1 MIKKYTKFLKEAS
14 IEDNPSIPPEYRGRI
29 EREEKARLGV
39 RTGDRGQEMQVG
51 MDLMANYRRSQEMT
65 SGKEKELSEAAK
77 DVIVSIYGDL
87 LKRYHV
93 SLDIKLVNSNKVA
106 EFMEEKKEKSE
117 EDSTPEM
124 ETFREITDEDVKNE
138 IHKRKIS
145 NLITQGKA
153 KDIKKLLDNV
163 ILIDKIKKIYGEEK
177 SKEILRIWGSMCE
190 SADKLDWL
198 TDTKIRAK
206 MMEENPEGFAG
217 ASYVDWK
224 PKEEDETEEEYKEWT
239 GEESEDDMFDM
250 EMEEVEKT
258 PVVKAVG
265 VDFPMLLHEAVKG
278 IFQLLGLEGLP
289 EEESV
294 AKTVLMNTGLTD
306 EPEDWKYGP
315 RIAKD
320 LYAFLNE
327 NERIDEIPNL
337 REEFFRT
344 LLDRKTME
352 TEDFLELFKGIL
364 RNTPEARVKVD
375 SMIDDLINDLDYEG
389 QMKRYEEEM
398 KEYERKMKE
407 WEESQK
413 GGGITQKPSEIEMLQ
428 QKEKSIEDMSQSEI
442 QDMIDDAIDA
452 GDFERVKTLSQY
464 LK

>member
-1 MIKKYTKFLKEAS
+1 MLKKYTNFLKEAS
-14 IEDNPSIPPEYRGRI
+14 IEDNPSIPPEYRGKI

-39 RTGDRGQEMQVG
+39 TTGDRGQEMRVG
-51 MDLMANYRRSQEMT
+51 GDLMSNYRRSQQMT
-65 SGKEKELSEAAK
+65 MGKEEELSEAAK

-93 SLDIKLVNSNKVA
+93 SLDIELVNSNKVA
-106 EFMEEKKEKSE
+106 KFMKEKKEKSE
-117 EDSTPEM
+117 EDSSPEM
-124 ETFREITDEDVKNE
+124 DTFREITDEDVKNE

-153 KDIKKLLDNV
+153 KDIKKLLYVDTLV
-163 ILIDKIKKIYGEEK
+163 EKIEKIYGDQ
-177 SKEILRIWGSMCE
+177 SNEILGIWRSMCE

-206 MMEENPEGFAG
+206 MMEQNPEGFAG

-289 EEESV
+289 EDESV
-294 AKTVLMNTGLTD
+294 ARTVLMNTGLSD

-315 RIAKD
+315 RIAND
-320 LYAFLNE
+320 FFAFLNE

-337 REEFFRT
+337 REEFVRT
-344 LLDRKTME
+344 ILDRETME
-352 TEDFLELFKGIL
+352 TKDFLELVKGIL
-364 RNTPEARVKVD
+364 TKTPEARAKVD
-375 SMIDDLINDLDYEG
+375 SMIDDLINDLDYDN
-389 QMKRYEEEM
+389 QMKKYEEEM
-398 KEYERKMKE
+398 ADYERKMKE

-413 GGGITQKPSEIEMLQ
+413 SGGATEKPSEIEQLQ
-428 QKEKSIEDMSQSEI
+428 NKQKDFSDMSQGEI
-442 QDMIDDAIDA
+442 QSMIDDAIDA
-452 GDFERVKTLSQY
+452 GDFEKVRMLSQY